1 VHETGYALRRRRV
14 EGVDKKKSVGGHFD
28 SIWCRPVSVI
38 SDTGQNLR
46 HDVNTGTTTTD
57 GSLTYPAVPP
67 ADPTPGVGITAAA
80 YTNNDLDPLTSTS
93 LFGLDTVLDQTV
105 LQSPANAGLLAA
117 TGNFGE
123 DAGLVAGFDIYSR
136 TKDGKTVE
144 VQGFAVLQIDG
155 ESKGFRVDLLNGD
168 VRKLRGFPKSAQVVD
183 LALPLNQR

>member
-1 VHETGYALRRRRV
+1 MHETGYALRRRRV

-80 YTNNDLDPLTSTS
+80 YTNNDLDPLTSTL

-117 TGNFGE
+117 TGKFNV
-123 DAGLVAGFDIYSR
+123 DAGLDAGFDIYSKV
-136 TKDGKTVE
+136 KDGRAVSVE
-144 VQGFAVLQIDG
+144 GFAVLQIDG
-155 ESKGFRVDLLNGD
+155 KSTGFKVNLLNRD
-168 VRKLRGFPKSAQVVD
+168 VRRFRGFPGNTQVVD
-183 LALPLNQR
+183 VAFPLDQR